1 MHSWTNYIYK
11 HMVKILVDY
20 KTYRESKTS
29 LKFWLKYVLSL
40 WRRGQ
45 VTLNWADLWTRPQ
58 NPRSC
63 ISQRHDKDT
72 RICLISLR
80 KVHKRYVKY
89 FWWCQSALKNNR
101 YPLLPPQKKM
111 KFQNLETWARLPLW
125 WRPLLNAILWW
136 GTWYNIHDIHYT
148 AIQNPI
154 YCSICSTLRP
164 IFFHLFFLLFIPLI
178 LRNNVP
184 S

>member
-1 MHSWTNYIYK
+1 
-11 HMVKILVDY
+11 MVKILVDY

-63 ISQRHDKDT
+63 ISQQVWHDKDT

-101 YPLLPPQKKM
+101 YPPPPKKNEISKPRDLSETTVMVTSSSECNILVRNVIQYTWHTLYSDPKPSILFYLFNIETYLFSPFFFTFHSPHSQK
-111 KFQNLETWARLPLW
+111 Q
-125 WRPLLNAILWW
+125 
-136 GTWYNIHDIHYT
+136 
-148 AIQNPI
+148 
-154 YCSICSTLRP
+154 CSKLVQ
-164 IFFHLFFLLFIPLI
+164 H
-178 LRNNVP
+178 
-184 S
+184 